1 MPILPLAD
9 IQALHTAAIRIGLQ
23 NRRDLLF
30 AGLPP
35 AFVAG
40 LPEFPAPADQ
50 LYSDLNQMN
59 ADINRSIVGGV
70 TPFAVWLQNASYHA
84 ANWPQQQTLF
94 SDTATRVAAI
104 VAADGAVPGDNA
116 RAATILADVPEKLIG
131 TNDLL
136 PAGFLDGA
144 LATAR
149 SVFRLRVPIIDGGA
163 PQLDRL
169 GRPVIGFGSGW
180 LIGPSHVVTNHHVI
194 AARPEGAPLPADA
207 DLQAQAGGTL
217 VDPDYLSDA
226 APPTGLPVA
235 ALAAFDVAL
244 DYAILQL
251 QQPFA
256 DRQPL
261 PLSGRPLVL
270 GANPPALNI
279 IQHPGGAPRL
289 LGLRNNLLARIDGAD
304 LAYFTD
310 TAQGSSGAPVCDD
323 DWKVVGLHKGHT
335 ISHGPMNFQGK
346 ETAWVNIGTAIGAI
360 VDDLKTRWPTVWTAI
375 GARLS

>member
-9 IQALHTAAIRIGLQ
+9 IQALHMAAIRIGLQ
-23 NRRDLLF
+23 NKRDLLF

-70 TPFAVWLQNASYHA
+70 TPLAVWLQNASYHA
-84 ANWPQQQTLF
+84 ANWPQQQALF
-94 SDTATRVAAI
+94 SDTATQVAAI
-104 VAADGAVPGDNA
+104 VAGDSTVPGNA
-116 RAATILADVPEKLIG
+116 RAAAILADVPEKLIG

-144 LATAR
+144 LTTAR

-194 AARPEGAPLPADA
+194 AARAEGAPPPADA
-207 DLQAQAGGTL
+207 DLAAQAGATL

-226 APPTGLPVA
+226 TQPAGLAVA
-235 ALAAFDVAL
+235 ALAAFDAAL
-244 DYAILQL
+244 D
-251 QQPFA
+251 
-256 DRQPL
+256 
-261 PLSGRPLVL
+261 
-270 GANPPALNI
+270 
-279 IQHPGGAPRL
+279 
-289 LGLRNNLLARIDGAD
+289 
-304 LAYFTD
+304 
-310 TAQGSSGAPVCDD
+310 
-323 DWKVVGLHKGHT
+323 
-335 ISHGPMNFQGK
+335 
-346 ETAWVNIGTAIGAI
+346 
-360 VDDLKTRWPTVWTAI
+360 
-375 GARLS
+375 